1 MDKGDVQE
9 RGQRCKSEKNKEK
22 GKPKEALYQ
31 PTILLFLSVP
41 NLKNE

>member
-1 MDKGDVQE
+1 MPSYWHLLFIE
-9 RGQRCKSEKNKEK
+9 NNKEK
-22 GKPKEALYQ
+22 GKPREALYQ